1 MLRTQEL
8 VISPNTTVKDDIW
21 RLLKTISLAIRA
33 TSITVTKHSEAD
45 VIFGRDIIVH
55 QASLVDWNILRER
68 KRNQQIKDNKN

>member
-33 TSITVTKHSEAD
+33 TSITVTKNSEAD

-68 KRNQQIKDNKN
+68 KRNQQIKDNNN